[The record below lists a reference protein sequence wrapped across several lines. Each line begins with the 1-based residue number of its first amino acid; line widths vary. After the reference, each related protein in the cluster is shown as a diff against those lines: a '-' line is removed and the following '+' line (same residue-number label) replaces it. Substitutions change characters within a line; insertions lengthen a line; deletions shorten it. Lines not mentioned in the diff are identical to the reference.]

1 MLTVLTLELNSQHF
15 LEDQVAG
22 LKQELRRAQDQVDTT
37 DAIYKASLET
47 ITQLEH
53 ELFQQRRQHQ
63 SNGFP
68 SNGQDSSPSPT
79 DDEGDDF
86 NDEDDEEERAE
97 EEAAEITRLRNLCAT
112 FQEQCL
118 WRSIETAESEKQRLT
133 LEAQLAQA
141 QEQHDQLNERLQAH
155 EEALMQL
162 KTQNRTLR
170 AHKTLLVQEV
180 KKLQPF
186 SQVNVATLVMD
197 AQEARMMQRSLQARL
212 DAVQLS
218 DQSQQRDQPEL
229 TNGHSES

>member
-1 MLTVLTLELNSQHF
+1 MLSGDYCHYESHVGLNLQQ
-15 LEDQVAG
+15 LYEDQLAE
-22 LKQELRRAQDQVDTT
+22 LKQELKRAQDHAYTT

-53 ELFQQRRQHQ
+53 ELFQLRRQQ
-63 SNGFP
+63 QSTGVLSNGY
-68 SNGQDSSPSPT
+68 DSSPSPAV
-79 DDEGDDF
+79 DE
-86 NDEDDEEERAE
+86 NEKYSDEEDEEERAE

-118 WRSIETAESEKQRLT
+118 WRSIETAESEKQRLA
-133 LEAQLAQA
+133 LEALLAQSK
-141 QEQHDQLNERLQAH
+141 EQHDQLNERLQAH
-155 EEALMQL
+155 EEALVQL
-162 KTQNRTLR
+162 KMQNRTLR

-186 SQVNVATLVMD
+186 SQVNVATLMMD

-218 DQSQQRDQPEL
+218 DQSQQQ
-229 TNGHSES
+229 